1 MFVGLLVVVV
11 LIVSMVEA
19 EERDKRAPILGLLLA
34 KKLLHGG
41 GKNIQSTELCEY
53 NKYLM

>member
-41 GKNIQSTELCEY
+41 GKDTQSTAL
-53 NKYLM
+53 